1 MGGMA
6 NIAALRGIEMM
17 QKRDRERKEK
27 GEIIEISKANLK
39 LALGLALGSQG
50 IWTPE
55 LEELIIK
62 EIKQKKQ

>member
-17 QKRDRERKEK
+17 QKRDRESKEK
-27 GEIIEISKANLK
+27 SKIIEILEDNLK
-39 LALGLALGSQG
+39 MALGLALGSQG